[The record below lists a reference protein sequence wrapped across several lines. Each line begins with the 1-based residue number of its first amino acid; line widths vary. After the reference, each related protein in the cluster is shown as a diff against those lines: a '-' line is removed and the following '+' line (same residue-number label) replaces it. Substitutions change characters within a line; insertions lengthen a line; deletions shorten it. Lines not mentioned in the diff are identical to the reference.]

1 MENKIKI
8 TKTDIVEH
16 IYKKTNIEK
25 NAIMEVTDEIFNV
38 IKTNLINQ
46 VTIELRGFGIFEV
59 SHRKEKIA
67 RNPKTG
73 SKVIVPAHG
82 VAKFRP
88 GKEIKESLEKKSK
101 QQ

>member
-1 MENKIKI
+1 MKNKI
-8 TKTDIVEH
+8 TKADIVEQ
-16 IYKKTNIEK
+16 IYKKKYIEK
-25 NAIMEVTDEIFNV
+25 TTIAEITDEVFNI

-67 RNPKTG
+67 KNPKTG
-73 SKVIVPAHG
+73 INVTVPAHN

-88 GKEIKESLEKKSK
+88 GKEIKNSLKKNNP
-101 QQ
+101 Q